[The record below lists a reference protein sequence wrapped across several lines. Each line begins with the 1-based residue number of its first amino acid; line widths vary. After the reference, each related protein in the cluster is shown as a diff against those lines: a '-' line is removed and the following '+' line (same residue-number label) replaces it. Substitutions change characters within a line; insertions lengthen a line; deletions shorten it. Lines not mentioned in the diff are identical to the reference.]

1 MNKVMARQRRAAD
14 AEAEAEQ
21 FSALFRE
28 NYPQIVAFA
37 RRRVGPDACQEIAAE
52 TFLVAWRRFD
62 SVPDSAL
69 PWLYQVATFTIAN
82 HRRREAKTVPY
93 GASSSLDLLVS
104 ATTTEDESD
113 ARDLIKVAFTSLGLK
128 DQEVLRLAAWD
139 GLSSAE
145 GAAVLGCSVTAYKV
159 RLHRARTRLA
169 KKFTSPQVCTQAT
182 EQPRGVAIPPSEQ
195 ARPFRAA
202 EESA

>member
-1 MNKVMARQRRAAD
+1 MNKVMARQRRSAD
-14 AEAEAEQ
+14 AEVEAEQ
-21 FSALFRE
+21 FSVLFRE
-28 NYPQIVAFA
+28 HFPQIVAFA

-62 SVPDSAL
+62 SVPEAAL

-93 GASSSLDLLVS
+93 GASGSLDFLVS

-113 ARDLIKVAFTSLGLK
+113 ARDLIKVAFTSLGPK

-159 RLHRARTRLA
+159 RLHRARIRLA
-169 KKFTSPQVCTQAT
+169 RRFTAPPAPTQAADKASRIERAPT
-182 EQPRGVAIPPSEQ
+182 EQP
-195 ARPFRAA
+195 RPFRAA